1 MFPRTVTLTSGF
13 NSRKVVP
20 IAFLY
25 HVRTESQILNKDT
38 SGTMKCSILLPA
50 SVFKKNNYI
59 VDIFHVLVLQE
70 YWVLME
76 SRIPLKPVLWGVG
89 IVAHSIR
96 SHEQTQ

>member
-20 IAFLY
+20 IAFMY

-50 SVFKKNNYI
+50 SVFKKTT
-59 VDIFHVLVLQE
+59 VL
-70 YWVLME
+70 LMFFMFW
-76 SRIPLKPVLWGVG
+76 SFRNIGF
-89 IVAHSIR
+89 
-96 SHEQTQ
+96 